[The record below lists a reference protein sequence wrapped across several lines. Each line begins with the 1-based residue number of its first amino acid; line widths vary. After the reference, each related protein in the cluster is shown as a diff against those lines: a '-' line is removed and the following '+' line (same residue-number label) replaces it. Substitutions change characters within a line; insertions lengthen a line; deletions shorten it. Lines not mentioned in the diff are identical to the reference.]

1 MFDKFPEKNIIE
13 KDAVPLQCLLYLQ
26 RFRLMCQIVL
36 VPKSERV

>member
-1 MFDKFPEKNIIE
+1 MFDKFLEKNIIK
-13 KDAVPLQCLLYLQ
+13 KDALSLHCLIYLQ